1 MIPQLKLGVLEA
13 LGHKVDGLVG
23 LVLVRLHGTLF
34 GNKRP
39 VLWLVRQRV
48 LDREVGDRSAGETFT
63 NSPILMCEQKRE
75 SQTHHKFP
83 IRRQQPGAVGLHCPI
98 LFAEAKLYSEPV
110 QLHTETYSLVTMKK
124 DYL

>member
-1 MIPQLKLGVLEA
+1 MTEVIPQLKLGVLEA

-63 NSPILMCEQKRE
+63 NSPILMCEQKKGVTDSPQVPHKTTATRRRRP
-75 SQTHHKFP
+75 SLPHSVCRGQTL
-83 IRRQQPGAVGLHCPI
+83 Q
-98 LFAEAKLYSEPV
+98 
-110 QLHTETYSLVTMKK
+110 
-124 DYL
+124 